1 MIFGVIMEKHR
12 LRIPV
17 GLFIAIVVTLILG
30 LVARPVINALTTE
43 KQRATNVLLSAIPFI
58 LIFVAIL
65 LAFISLIKM
74 SASVLNDN
82 ISPRIYRVVETV
94 LIVGIVLGILGMFQ
108 PWLII
113 FYKFGFIVLLVST
126 LGFIWW
132 SHIKPKEERRQ
143 EDTTSSSS
151 REMKTTEP

>member
-1 MIFGVIMEKHR
+1 MAKSR

-30 LVARPVINALTTE
+30 LVASPVIEALTTE

-65 LAFISLIKM
+65 LTFISLINM

-82 ISPRIYRVVETV
+82 ISPRIYLTIEKI
-94 LIVGIVLGILGMFQ
+94 LIAGIILGVFGMFQ
-108 PWLII
+108 PWLMI
-113 FYKFGFIVLLVST
+113 FYKVGFLVLLVST

-132 SHIKPKEERRQ
+132 SHIKPKRVRRQ
-143 EDTTSSSS
+143 KEAGGASGQDV
-151 REMKTTEP
+151 KTIGP

>member
-1 MIFGVIMEKHR
+1 MAKRR

-30 LVARPVINALTTE
+30 LVAGPAIKALTTE

-65 LAFISLIKM
+65 LTFISLIYM

-82 ISPRIYRVVETV
+82 ISPRIYRAIETA
-94 LIVGIVLGILGMFQ
+94 LIAGIVLGVLGMFQ
-108 PWLII
+108 PWLLI
-113 FYKFGFIVLLVST
+113 FYKYGFLVLLVST

-132 SHIKPKEERRQ
+132 SHIKPKGVHRQ
-143 EDTTSSSS
+143 KQADNTSSQ
-151 REMKTTEP
+151 EVKTIES

>member
-1 MIFGVIMEKHR
+1 MAKPR

-30 LVARPVINALTTE
+30 LVAGPIIKALTTE

-65 LAFISLIKM
+65 LAFISLIYM

-82 ISPRIYRVVETV
+82 ISARVHHFIEMT
-94 LIVGIVLGILGMFQ
+94 LIAGIVLGVIGMFQ
-108 PWLII
+108 PWLMI
-113 FYKFGFIVLLVST
+113 FYTYGFIVLLVST

-132 SHIKPKEERRQ
+132 SHIKPKGERRQ
-143 EDTTSSSS
+143 KGAGNTPAQDVKIIE
-151 REMKTTEP
+151 R

>member
-1 MIFGVIMEKHR
+1 MAKRRF
-12 LRIPV
+12 RIPV
-17 GLFIAIVVTLILG
+17 GLFIAIAVTLILG
-30 LVARPVINALTTE
+30 LVASPLISSLTTP

-65 LAFISLIKM
+65 LTFISLIKM
-74 SASVLNDN
+74 SANLLNDN
-82 ISPRIYRVVETV
+82 ISPRIFRIVETV

-113 FYKFGFIVLLVST
+113 FYKYGFIVLLVST

-143 EDTTSSSS
+143 DDAGSSANQD
-151 REMKTTEP
+151 MKTTGP

>member
-1 MIFGVIMEKHR
+1 MAKSR

-30 LVARPVINALTTE
+30 LVASPVIEALTTE

-65 LAFISLIKM
+65 LAFISMINM

-82 ISPRIYRVVETV
+82 ISPRIYRAIETV
-94 LIVGIVLGILGMFQ
+94 LIAGIVLGVFGMFQ
-108 PWLII
+108 PWLMI
-113 FYKFGFIVLLVST
+113 FYKIGFIVLLVST

-132 SHIKPKEERRQ
+132 SHIKPKGERRQ
-143 EDTTSSSS
+143 KEAGNTASQDV
-151 REMKTTEP
+151 K

>member
-1 MIFGVIMEKHR
+1 MVKRR

-30 LVARPVINALTTE
+30 LVAKPAITSLTTE

-58 LIFVAIL
+58 LIFVSIL
-65 LAFISLIKM
+65 LVFISLINM
-74 SASVLNDN
+74 SASVLNGY
-82 ISPRIYRVVETV
+82 ISPRIFHAIERI
-94 LIVGIVLGILGMFQ
+94 LIAGIVLGIFGIFQ

-113 FYKFGFIVLLVST
+113 LYKIGFMVLLVST

-132 SHIKPKEERRQ
+132 GHIKPKGERRQ
-143 EDTTSSSS
+143 KEAGSTSSQDV
-151 REMKTTEP
+151 KTIEP

>member
-1 MIFGVIMEKHR
+1 MAKSR

-17 GLFIAIVVTLILG
+17 GLFIAFAVTLILG
-30 LVARPVINALTTE
+30 LVAKPLITSLTTE

-65 LAFISLIKM
+65 LVYISLINM

-82 ISPRIYRVVETV
+82 ISPRIYLTIEKI
-94 LIVGIVLGILGMFQ
+94 LIAGIVLGVFGMFQ
-108 PWLII
+108 PWLMI
-113 FYKFGFIVLLVST
+113 FYKVGFLVLLVST

-132 SHIKPKEERRQ
+132 SHIKPKRVRRQ
-143 EDTTSSSS
+143 KETGSASNQDV
-151 REMKTTEP
+151 KPIEP

>member
-1 MIFGVIMEKHR
+1 MAKRRF
-12 LRIPV
+12 RIPV
-17 GLFIAIVVTLILG
+17 GLFIAIAVTLILG
-30 LVARPVINALTTE
+30 LVASPLISSLTTP

-65 LAFISLIKM
+65 LTFISLIKM
-74 SASVLNDN
+74 SANLLNDN
-82 ISPRIYRVVETV
+82 ISPRIFRIVETV

-113 FYKFGFIVLLVST
+113 FYKYGFIVLLVST

-143 EDTTSSSS
+143 DDTGSSANQD
-151 REMKTTEP
+151 MKTSGP

>member
-1 MIFGVIMEKHR
+1 MAKSR

-30 LVARPVINALTTE
+30 LVASPVIEALTTE

-65 LAFISLIKM
+65 LTFISLINM

-82 ISPRIYRVVETV
+82 ISPRIFLTVEKV
-94 LIVGIVLGILGMFQ
+94 LIGGIVLGIIGMFQ

-113 FYKFGFIVLLVST
+113 FYKVGFIVLLVST

-132 SHIKPKEERRQ
+132 SHIKPKRERRQ
-143 EDTTSSSS
+143 KETGSASSQDVKPI
-151 REMKTTEP
+151 EQ

>member
-1 MIFGVIMEKHR
+1 MAKRRFR
-12 LRIPV
+12 LPV
-17 GLFIAIVVTLILG
+17 GLFIAIAVTLILG
-30 LVARPVINALTTE
+30 LVASPLINSLTTP

-65 LAFISLIKM
+65 LFFISLIRM
-74 SASVLNDN
+74 SASILNDN
-82 ISPRIYRVVETV
+82 ISPRIFRVVETV
-94 LIVGIVLGILGMFQ
+94 LIVGIVLGIIGMFQ

-113 FYKFGFIVLLVST
+113 FYKYGFIVLLVST

-143 EDTTSSSS
+143 EDMSSSS
-151 REMKTTEP
+151 SQDMKTTEP

>member
-1 MIFGVIMEKHR
+1 MAKSR

-30 LVARPVINALTTE
+30 LVASPVIEALTTE

-65 LAFISLIKM
+65 LAFISMINM

-82 ISPRIYRVVETV
+82 ISPRIYRAIETV
-94 LIVGIVLGILGMFQ
+94 LIAGIVLGVFGMFQ
-108 PWLII
+108 PWLMI
-113 FYKFGFIVLLVST
+113 FYKVGFIVLLVST

-132 SHIKPKEERRQ
+132 SHIKPKGERRQ
-143 EDTTSSSS
+143 KEAGNTTSQDV
-151 REMKTTEP
+151 K

>member
-1 MIFGVIMEKHR
+1 MAKSR

-30 LVARPVINALTTE
+30 LVASPVIKALTTE

-65 LAFISLIKM
+65 LTFISLINM

-82 ISPRIYRVVETV
+82 ISPRIYLTIEKI
-94 LIVGIVLGILGMFQ
+94 LIAGIVLGVFGMFQ
-108 PWLII
+108 PWLMI
-113 FYKFGFIVLLVST
+113 FYKVGFLVLLVST

-132 SHIKPKEERRQ
+132 SHIKPKRARRQ
-143 EDTTSSSS
+143 KETSSASNQDV
-151 REMKTTEP
+151 KPIEP

>member
-1 MIFGVIMEKHR
+1 MAKRRF
-12 LRIPV
+12 RIPV
-17 GLFIAIVVTLILG
+17 GLFVAIAVTLILG
-30 LVARPVINALTTE
+30 LVASPLINSSTTP

-65 LAFISLIKM
+65 LFFISLIKM
-74 SASVLNDN
+74 SANILNDN
-82 ISPRIYRVVETV
+82 ISPRIFRIVETV
-94 LIVGIVLGILGMFQ
+94 LIVGIVLGIVGMFQ

-113 FYKFGFIVLLVST
+113 FYKYGFIVLLVST

-143 EDTTSSSS
+143 EDTGSSSS
-151 REMKTTEP
+151 QDMKTTEP